1 MPKKVL
7 TGVVVSDKMQK
18 TVTVLVERQ
27 FPHPL
32 YGKVIKRS
40 KKYLAH
46 DPEEKYKLGDVVEII
61 ESRPISKRKRFR
73 VLRLVE
79 SGRMDLVEKYLIRRQ
94 NYESLSKRG
103 GKACS
108 SRRPTSRW
116 PTTPGP
122 GRSCASGCSR
132 APTPSTPPWG
142 T

>member
-94 NYESLSKRG
+94 NYHSLSKRG
-103 GKACS
+103 GKA
-108 SRRPTSRW
+108 
-116 PTTPGP
+116 
-122 GRSCASGCSR
+122 
-132 APTPSTPPWG
+132 
-142 T
+142 

>member
-94 NYESLSKRG
+94 NYQSLSTRG
-103 GKACS
+103 GKA
-108 SRRPTSRW
+108 
-116 PTTPGP
+116 
-122 GRSCASGCSR
+122 
-132 APTPSTPPWG
+132 
-142 T
+142 

>member
-79 SGRMDLVEKYLIRRQ
+79 AGRMDLVEKYLIRRQ
-94 NYESLSKRG
+94 NYQSLSKRG
-103 GKACS
+103 GKA
-108 SRRPTSRW
+108 
-116 PTTPGP
+116 
-122 GRSCASGCSR
+122 
-132 APTPSTPPWG
+132 
-142 T
+142 

>member
-46 DPEEKYKLGDVVEII
+46 DPEGKYKVGDVVEII

-73 VLRLVE
+73 GLRLVE
-79 SGRMDLVEKYLIRRQ
+79 EGRLDLVEKYLVRKQ
-94 NYESLSKRG
+94 NYASLSKRG
-103 GKACS
+103 GKA
-108 SRRPTSRW
+108 
-116 PTTPGP
+116 
-122 GRSCASGCSR
+122 
-132 APTPSTPPWG
+132 
-142 T
+142 

>member
-79 SGRMDLVEKYLIRRQ
+79 SGRLDLVEKYLVRRQ
-94 NYESLSKRG
+94 NYQSLSKRG
-103 GKACS
+103 GKA
-108 SRRPTSRW
+108 
-116 PTTPGP
+116 
-122 GRSCASGCSR
+122 
-132 APTPSTPPWG
+132 
-142 T
+142 

>member
-79 SGRMDLVEKYLIRRQ
+79 SGRMDLVEKCRIRRQ
-94 NYESLSKRG
+94 NYQSLSKRG
-103 GKACS
+103 GKA
-108 SRRPTSRW
+108 
-116 PTTPGP
+116 
-122 GRSCASGCSR
+122 
-132 APTPSTPPWG
+132 
-142 T
+142 

>member
-18 TVTVLVERQ
+18 TVAVLVERQ

-46 DPEEKYKLGDVVEII
+46 DPEERYKVGDVVEIQ

-73 VLRLVE
+73 VVRLVE
-79 SGRMDLVEKYLIRRQ
+79 GGRLDLVEKYLVRRQ
-94 NYESLSKRG
+94 NYASLSKRG
-103 GKACS
+103 GKA
-108 SRRPTSRW
+108 
-116 PTTPGP
+116 
-122 GRSCASGCSR
+122 
-132 APTPSTPPWG
+132 
-142 T
+142 

>member
-61 ESRPISKRKRFR
+61 ESRTISKRERFR

-94 NYESLSKRG
+94 NYQSLSKRG
-103 GKACS
+103 GKA
-108 SRRPTSRW
+108 
-116 PTTPGP
+116 
-122 GRSCASGCSR
+122 
-132 APTPSTPPWG
+132 
-142 T
+142 

>member
-46 DPEEKYKLGDVVEII
+46 DPEERYKVGDVVEIV

-79 SGRMDLVEKYLIRRQ
+79 GGRLDLVEKYLVRRQ
-94 NYESLSKRG
+94 NYATLSKRG
-103 GKACS
+103 GKA
-108 SRRPTSRW
+108 
-116 PTTPGP
+116 
-122 GRSCASGCSR
+122 
-132 APTPSTPPWG
+132 
-142 T
+142 

>member
-27 FPHPL
+27 FPNPL

-103 GKACS
+103 GKA
-108 SRRPTSRW
+108 
-116 PTTPGP
+116 
-122 GRSCASGCSR
+122 
-132 APTPSTPPWG
+132 
-142 T
+142 

>member
-46 DPEEKYKLGDVVEII
+46 DPEEKYKLWDVVEII

-103 GKACS
+103 GKA
-108 SRRPTSRW
+108 
-116 PTTPGP
+116 
-122 GRSCASGCSR
+122 
-132 APTPSTPPWG
+132 
-142 T
+142 

>member
-1 MPKKVL
+1 MPKNVL

-94 NYESLSKRG
+94 NYQSLSKRG
-103 GKACS
+103 GKA
-108 SRRPTSRW
+108 
-116 PTTPGP
+116 
-122 GRSCASGCSR
+122 
-132 APTPSTPPWG
+132 
-142 T
+142 

>member
-46 DPEEKYKLGDVVEII
+46 DPEERYKVGDVVEII
-61 ESRPISKRKRFR
+61 EARPISKRKRFR
-73 VLRLVE
+73 VLRRVE
-79 SGRMDLVEKYLIRRQ
+79 GGRLDLVEKYLVRRQ
-94 NYESLSKRG
+94 NYASLSKRG
-103 GKACS
+103 GKA
-108 SRRPTSRW
+108 
-116 PTTPGP
+116 
-122 GRSCASGCSR
+122 
-132 APTPSTPPWG
+132 
-142 T
+142 

>member
-79 SGRMDLVEKYLIRRQ
+79 SCRMDLVEKYLIRRQ

-103 GKACS
+103 GKA
-108 SRRPTSRW
+108 
-116 PTTPGP
+116 
-122 GRSCASGCSR
+122 
-132 APTPSTPPWG
+132 
-142 T
+142 

>member
-32 YGKVIKRS
+32 DGKVIKRS

-94 NYESLSKRG
+94 NYQSLSKRG
-103 GKACS
+103 GKA
-108 SRRPTSRW
+108 
-116 PTTPGP
+116 
-122 GRSCASGCSR
+122 
-132 APTPSTPPWG
+132 
-142 T
+142 

>member
-18 TVTVLVERQ
+18 TVVVLVERQ

-46 DPEEKYKLGDVVEII
+46 DPEEKYKVGDVVEIQ

-73 VLRLVE
+73 VVRLVE
-79 SGRMDLVEKYLIRRQ
+79 EGRLDLVEKYLLRRQ
-94 NYESLSKRG
+94 NYASLSKRG
-103 GKACS
+103 GKA
-108 SRRPTSRW
+108 
-116 PTTPGP
+116 
-122 GRSCASGCSR
+122 
-132 APTPSTPPWG
+132 
-142 T
+142 

>member
-1 MPKKVL
+1 PKKVL

-94 NYESLSKRG
+94 NYQSLSKRG
-103 GKACS
+103 GKA
-108 SRRPTSRW
+108 
-116 PTTPGP
+116 
-122 GRSCASGCSR
+122 
-132 APTPSTPPWG
+132 
-142 T
+142 

>member
-1 MPKKVL
+1 MPKKVI

-40 KKYLAH
+40 KKYMAH

-103 GKACS
+103 GKA
-108 SRRPTSRW
+108 
-116 PTTPGP
+116 
-122 GRSCASGCSR
+122 
-132 APTPSTPPWG
+132 
-142 T
+142 

>member
-73 VLRLVE
+73 VLRLV
-79 SGRMDLVEKYLIRRQ
+79 
-94 NYESLSKRG
+94 
-103 GKACS
+103 
-108 SRRPTSRW
+108 
-116 PTTPGP
+116 
-122 GRSCASGCSR
+122 
-132 APTPSTPPWG
+132 
-142 T
+142 

>member
-94 NYESLSKRG
+94 NYESLSKLG
-103 GKACS
+103 GKA
-108 SRRPTSRW
+108 
-116 PTTPGP
+116 
-122 GRSCASGCSR
+122 
-132 APTPSTPPWG
+132 
-142 T
+142 

>member
-79 SGRMDLVEKYLIRRQ
+79 SGRLDLVEKYLIRRQ

-103 GKACS
+103 GKA
-108 SRRPTSRW
+108 
-116 PTTPGP
+116 
-122 GRSCASGCSR
+122 
-132 APTPSTPPWG
+132 
-142 T
+142 

>member
-94 NYESLSKRG
+94 NYQSLSKRG
-103 GKACS
+103 GTA
-108 SRRPTSRW
+108 
-116 PTTPGP
+116 
-122 GRSCASGCSR
+122 
-132 APTPSTPPWG
+132 
-142 T
+142 

>member
-46 DPEEKYKLGDVVEII
+46 DPEEKYKVGDVVEIQ

-73 VLRLVE
+73 VVRLVE
-79 SGRMDLVEKYLIRRQ
+79 EGRLDLVEKYLVRRQ
-94 NYESLSKRG
+94 NYASLSKRG
-103 GKACS
+103 GKA
-108 SRRPTSRW
+108 
-116 PTTPGP
+116 
-122 GRSCASGCSR
+122 
-132 APTPSTPPWG
+132 
-142 T
+142 

>member
-103 GKACS
+103 GKA
-108 SRRPTSRW
+108 
-116 PTTPGP
+116 
-122 GRSCASGCSR
+122 
-132 APTPSTPPWG
+132 
-142 T
+142 

>member
-46 DPEEKYKLGDVVEII
+46 DPGETYELGDVGEII
-61 ESRPISKRKRFR
+61 AARPISKRKRFR

-94 NYESLSKRG
+94 NYQSLSKRG
-103 GKACS
+103 GKA
-108 SRRPTSRW
+108 
-116 PTTPGP
+116 
-122 GRSCASGCSR
+122 
-132 APTPSTPPWG
+132 
-142 T
+142 

>member
-73 VLRLVE
+73 VVRLVE

-94 NYESLSKRG
+94 NYQSLSKRG
-103 GKACS
+103 GKA
-108 SRRPTSRW
+108 
-116 PTTPGP
+116 
-122 GRSCASGCSR
+122 
-132 APTPSTPPWG
+132 
-142 T
+142 

>member
-7 TGVVVSDKMQK
+7 TVVVVSDKMQK

-103 GKACS
+103 GKA
-108 SRRPTSRW
+108 
-116 PTTPGP
+116 
-122 GRSCASGCSR
+122 
-132 APTPSTPPWG
+132 
-142 T
+142 

>member
-46 DPEEKYKLGDVVEII
+46 DPEEQFKVGDVVEIM
-61 ESRPISKRKRFR
+61 EARPISKRKRFK
-73 VLRLVE
+73 VVRLVE
-79 SGRMDLVEKYLIRRQ
+79 SGRMDLVEKYLVRRQ
-94 NYESLSKRG
+94 NYASLSKRG
-103 GKACS
+103 GKA
-108 SRRPTSRW
+108 
-116 PTTPGP
+116 
-122 GRSCASGCSR
+122 
-132 APTPSTPPWG
+132 
-142 T
+142 